1 MKTNQ
6 NKNRKTKSKNG
17 SENGRT
23 QTVILFYYNQFVFF
37 LPTGWS
43 SANAFVSGLYRV
55 RNAFV
60 HIYSGAESLRFKSWA
75 GQIRRSAANSSPTLP
90 HFFERS
96 CVARAQWCGDG
107 PCKLVTCFYVIERVW
122 GKIWCSL
129 ESFFLCGMNYLHL
142 QYFFKL

>member
-6 NKNRKTKSKNG
+6 NKNRKTESKNG

-23 QTVILFYYNQFVFF
+23 QTVILFYYSQFC
-37 LPTGWS
+37 LPTCWS

-60 HIYSGAESLRFKSWA
+60 HIDSGLEGLRFKSWA
-75 GQIRRSAANSSPTLP
+75 GQIRRSAANSSPTLR

-96 CVARAQWCGDG
+96 CVAQ
-107 PCKLVTCFYVIERVW
+107 V
-122 GKIWCSL
+122 
-129 ESFFLCGMNYLHL
+129 
-142 QYFFKL
+142 Q